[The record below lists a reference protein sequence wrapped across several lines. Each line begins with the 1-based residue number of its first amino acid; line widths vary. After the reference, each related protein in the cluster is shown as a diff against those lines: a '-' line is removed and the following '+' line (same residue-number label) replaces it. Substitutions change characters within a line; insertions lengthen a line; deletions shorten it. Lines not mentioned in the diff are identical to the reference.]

1 MKMGANRK
9 LVYLA
14 FYFLLSLA
22 LLVAPTSCSNNKNED
37 TVTDCSSADD
47 SLKDPKTMGEIV
59 NLINALPKPV
69 SLTCFLNALKPPL
82 KVFAVNSTSS
92 AQSAVGNASPRIFI
106 LKDKLSLSVVPAGIG
121 KDLLE
126 LGELYASQSFKA
138 EIRFPVEGYINMAG
152 LNSYLSGG
160 AGTSTCSGCHLHESK
175 MSYQNTSGTFIS
187 DIFRPDESKRVG
199 KAFMKIE
206 TDICK
211 SDVNKFRCDMLK
223 AIYVNG
229 QATDD
234 IFPY

>member
-1 MKMGANRK
+1 MGANRK
-9 LVYLA
+9 LVYLT
-14 FYFLLSLA
+14 FFFLLSLA
-22 LLVAPTSCSNNKNED
+22 LLLAPTACSNSKNED

-69 SLTCFLNALKPPL
+69 SLICFLNALKPPL

-138 EIRFPVEGYINMAG
+138 EIRFPVEGNIDMAG

-160 AGTSTCSGCHLHESK
+160 SGTSSCSGCHLHESK